1 MKQFN
6 KLIEFRQAVYDHGLA
21 RFADAQFDL
30 VDALLFSPPIR
41 SFPELSLSAA
51 FRRQWHSAY
60 AAIEEGKQD
69 WEWLEPFFIHQ
80 IPPQGLQV
88 FSLDGTSWLHSA
100 AKAMADRQYVYS
112 PTKMVNSRSI
122 GIGHPYSVLAW
133 VPERNSSWAPA
144 VSVRRA
150 PSDQSD
156 VEMGVD
162 QVKLLCRERAEEMKQ
177 ALHLIVADAKYG
189 NHRFLGPLK
198 EDPCGIAIACCM
210 ASQVPTAA
218 KGAPESMATALL
230 SRNQR
235 RGGNPPKWWNWKTN
249 AGARSACGVGTISMP
264 GKMPAPPSASSWSRP
279 TWSGRNPIGPSGW
292 AINHRLSRN
301 RESQA

>member
-60 AAIEEGKQD
+60 AAIEEGRQD

-133 VPERNSSWAPA
+133 VPERTI
-144 VSVRRA
+144 VSTIRDAIVVVIPFSKVRNYGHIL
-150 PSDQSD
+150 SLYI
-156 VEMGVD
+156 
-162 QVKLLCRERAEEMKQ
+162 KYHFRE
-177 ALHLIVADAKYG
+177 Y
-189 NHRFLGPLK
+189 
-198 EDPCGIAIACCM
+198 CC
-210 ASQVPTAA
+210 
-218 KGAPESMATALL
+218 
-230 SRNQR
+230 
-235 RGGNPPKWWNWKTN
+235 
-249 AGARSACGVGTISMP
+249 GTISICQLP
-264 GKMPAPPSASSWSRP
+264 THKLGPRSGASFQEDRGTFLTGDAYLITARSTYLIGASPLSSIVIIGSRLHSPAQPDVVRTISPAFSFSTSSSIVLMIFLAP
-279 TWSGRNPIGPSGW
+279 A
-292 AINHRLSRN
+292 AIPHVPM
-301 RESQA
+301 